1 MRLNAVVSPLFRNLE
16 GELQFIIRTQGDG
29 IRAFCKGYSVGINLF
44 NMSRTDV
51 DVTLTP
57 LSAVGPLQTQRQSN
71 GETEQLIDPH

>member
-1 MRLNAVVSPLFRNLE
+1 VRLNAIVSSLFRNLE
-16 GELQFIIRTQGDG
+16 GELQFIIRTQGDS
-29 IRAFCKGYSVGINLF
+29 IRAFCKGYPVGINLF